1 MKRIGL
7 TGNIGS
13 GKTTVASCF
22 EILGIAVFNADKQAK
37 LLMTEDINLKQSLIT
52 EFGKEVFH
60 NNELNLKYLSNLAFN
75 DDIVLKRLN
84 ALVHPIVQDAFEKW
98 SVQQS
103 GAYVIKEA
111 AILFES
117 NTYQSLD
124 EIICISCPEEIRLK
138 RILKRDDLSE
148 KEVRQRMSHQWA
160 EEKKISLSD
169 YTITN
174 DNISLVIPQ
183 ILSIHSHLK

>member
-37 LLMTEDINLKQSLIT
+37 LLMNKDVNLKQSLIA
-52 EFGKEVFH
+52 EFGKEVYLD
-60 NNELNLKYLSNLAFN
+60 NELNRKYLSKLAFN
-75 DDIVLKRLN
+75 DDLVLKRLN
-84 ALVHPIVQDAFEKW
+84 ALVHPVVQEAFEKW
-98 SVQQS
+98 SIQQS

-124 EIICISCPEEIRLK
+124 ATICISCPEEIRLK

-148 KEVRQRMSHQWA
+148 KDLRQRMSHQWA

-169 YTITN
+169 YVITN
-174 DNISLVIPQ
+174 DDSSLVMPQ
-183 ILSIHSHLK
+183 ILSVHSALK

>member
-37 LLMTEDINLKQSLIT
+37 LLMDKDVDLKQSLIT
-52 EFGKEVFH
+52 EFGKEVFF
-60 NNELNLKYLSNLAFN
+60 NNELNRKYLSNLAFN
-75 DDIVLKRLN
+75 DDLVLKRLN
-84 ALVHPIVQDAFEKW
+84 ALVHPVVQDAFEKW
-98 SVQQS
+98 SIQQS
-103 GAYVIKEA
+103 GVYVIKEA

-124 EIICISCPEEIRLK
+124 AIICISCPEEIRLK
-138 RILKRDDLSE
+138 RILKRDNLSE
-148 KEVRQRMSHQWA
+148 KQVRQRMSHQLA

-169 YTITN
+169 YVITN
-174 DNISLVIPQ
+174 DNSCLVTPQ
-183 ILSIHSHLK
+183 ILSVHNALK

>member
-13 GKTTVASCF
+13 GKTTLASCF
-22 EILGIAVFNADKQAK
+22 EILGIAVFNADNQAK
-37 LLMTEDINLKQSLIT
+37 LLMNKNVNLKQSLIA
-52 EFGKEVFH
+52 EFGKELYLD
-60 NNELNLKYLSNLAFN
+60 NELNRKYLSKLAFN
-75 DDIVLKRLN
+75 DDLVLKRLN
-84 ALVHPIVQDAFEKW
+84 ALVHPVVQEAFEQW
-98 SVQQS
+98 SIQQS

-124 EIICISCPEEIRLK
+124 AIICISCPEEIRLK

-148 KEVRQRMSHQWA
+148 KDVRQRMSHQWS

-169 YTITN
+169 YVITN
-174 DNISLVIPQ
+174 DNFSLVMPQ
-183 ILSIHSHLK
+183 ILSVHSALK

>member
-37 LLMTEDINLKQSLIT
+37 LLMNKDVNLKQSLIA
-52 EFGKEVFH
+52 EFGKEVFL
-60 NNELNLKYLSNLAFN
+60 NNELNRKYLSKLAFN
-75 DDIVLKRLN
+75 DDLVLKRLN
-84 ALVHPIVQDAFEKW
+84 ALVHPVVQEAFEKW
-98 SVQQS
+98 SIQQS

-124 EIICISCPEEIRLK
+124 AIICISCPEEIRLK

-148 KEVRQRMSHQWA
+148 NDVRQRMSHQWA

-169 YTITN
+169 YVITN
-174 DNISLVIPQ
+174 DNSSLVMPQ
-183 ILSIHSHLK
+183 ILSVHSALK

>member
-37 LLMTEDINLKQSLIT
+37 LLMNKDVNLKQSLIA
-52 EFGKEVFH
+52 EFGKEVYLD
-60 NNELNLKYLSNLAFN
+60 NELNRKYLSKLAFN
-75 DDIVLKRLN
+75 DDLVLKRLN
-84 ALVHPIVQDAFEKW
+84 ALVHPVVQEAFEKW
-98 SVQQS
+98 SIQQS

-124 EIICISCPEEIRLK
+124 AIICISCPEEIRLK

-148 KEVRQRMSHQWA
+148 KDVRQRMSHQWA

-169 YTITN
+169 YVITN
-174 DNISLVIPQ
+174 DDSSLVMPQ
-183 ILSIHSHLK
+183 ILSVHSALK

>member
-13 GKTTVASCF
+13 GKTIIASCF
-22 EILGIAVFNADKQAK
+22 EVLNIPVFNTDNVAK
-37 LLMTEDINLKQSLIT
+37 LLMNNDVNLKQSLIA
-52 EFGKEVFH
+52 EFGKEVFL
-60 NNELNLKYLSNLAFN
+60 NNELNRKYLSKLAFN
-75 DDIVLKRLN
+75 DDLVLKRLN
-84 ALVHPIVQDAFEKW
+84 ALVHPVIQEDFEKW
-98 SVQQS
+98 SIQQS
-103 GAYVIKEA
+103 GPYIIKEA

-124 EIICISCPEEIRLK
+124 AIICISCPEEIRLK

-160 EEKKISLSD
+160 EKKKISLSD
-169 YTITN
+169 YVITN
-174 DNISLVIPQ
+174 DNTCLVMPQ
-183 ILSIHSHLK
+183 ILSVHSALK

>member
-22 EILGIAVFNADKQAK
+22 EILGVAVFNADKEAK
-37 LLMTEDINLKQSLIT
+37 LLMNEDVNLKQSLIA
-52 EFGKEVFH
+52 EFGKDIYLD
-60 NNELNLKYLSNLAFN
+60 NELNRKYLSNLAFN
-75 DDIVLKRLN
+75 DNLVLKRLN
-84 ALVHPIVQDAFEKW
+84 ALVHPVVQDAFEKW
-98 SVQQS
+98 SIQQS

-124 EIICISCPEEIRLK
+124 AIICISCPDGIRLK

-148 KEVRQRMSHQWA
+148 KEVRQRMSHQWV

-174 DNISLVIPQ
+174 DNSCLVMPQ
-183 ILSIHSHLK
+183 ILSVHNTLK

>member
-13 GKTTVASCF
+13 GKTTLASCF

-37 LLMTEDINLKQSLIT
+37 LLMNKDVNLKQSLIA
-52 EFGKEVFH
+52 EFGKEVYLD
-60 NNELNLKYLSNLAFN
+60 NELNRKYLSKLAFN
-75 DDIVLKRLN
+75 DDLVLKRLN
-84 ALVHPIVQDAFEKW
+84 ALVHPVVQDAFEKW
-98 SVQQS
+98 SIQQS

-124 EIICISCPEEIRLK
+124 AIICISCPEEIRLK
-138 RILKRDDLSE
+138 RILKRDGLSE
-148 KEVRQRMSHQWA
+148 KDVRQRMSHQWA

-169 YTITN
+169 YVITN
-174 DNISLVIPQ
+174 DNSSFVVPQ
-183 ILSIHSHLK
+183 ILSVHSALK

>member
-13 GKTTVASCF
+13 GKTIVASCF
-22 EILGIAVFNADKQAK
+22 EVLNIPVFNADNVAK
-37 LLMTEDINLKQSLIT
+37 LLMNKDVNLKQSLIS
-52 EFGKEVFH
+52 EFGKEVFL
-60 NNELNLKYLSNLAFN
+60 NNELNRKYLSNLAFK
-75 DDIVLKRLN
+75 DDSVLKGLN
-84 ALVHPIVQDAFEKW
+84 ALVHPVVQEAFEKW
-98 SVQQS
+98 SIQQS

-124 EIICISCPEEIRLK
+124 AIICISCPEEIRLK
-138 RILKRDDLSE
+138 RILKRNDLSE
-148 KEVRQRMSHQWA
+148 KQVRQRMSHQWA

-169 YTITN
+169 YVITN
-174 DNISLVIPQ
+174 DNTCLVMPQ
-183 ILSIHSHLK
+183 ILSVHSALK

>member
-22 EILGIAVFNADKQAK
+22 EILGVAVFNADKQAK
-37 LLMTEDINLKQSLIT
+37 LLMNKDVNLKQSLIA
-52 EFGKEVFH
+52 EFGKEVYL
-60 NNELNLKYLSNLAFN
+60 NNELNRKYLSNLAFK
-75 DDIVLKRLN
+75 DDLVLKRLN
-84 ALVHPIVQDAFEKW
+84 ALVHPVVQEAFEKW
-98 SVQQS
+98 SIQQS

-124 EIICISCPEEIRLK
+124 AIICISCPEEIRLK
-138 RILKRDDLSE
+138 LILKRDDLSE
-148 KEVRQRMSHQWA
+148 KQVRQRMSHQWA

-169 YTITN
+169 YVITN
-174 DNISLVIPQ
+174 DNSCLVMPQ
-183 ILSIHSHLK
+183 ILSVHNALK

>member
-13 GKTTVASCF
+13 GKTTLAPCF

-37 LLMTEDINLKQSLIT
+37 LLINKDVNLKQSLIA
-52 EFGKEVFH
+52 EFGKEVYLD
-60 NNELNLKYLSNLAFN
+60 NELNRKYLSKLAFN
-75 DDIVLKRLN
+75 DDLVLKRLN
-84 ALVHPIVQDAFEKW
+84 ALVHPVVQEAFEKW
-98 SVQQS
+98 SIQQS

-124 EIICISCPEEIRLK
+124 AIICISCPEEIRLK

-148 KEVRQRMSHQWA
+148 KDVRQRMSHQWA

-169 YTITN
+169 YVITN
-174 DNISLVIPQ
+174 DNSSLVMPQ
-183 ILSIHSHLK
+183 ILSVHSALK

>member
-22 EILGIAVFNADKQAK
+22 EILGVAVFNADKEAK
-37 LLMTEDINLKQSLIT
+37 LLMNEDVNLKQSLIA
-52 EFGKEVFH
+52 EFGKDIYLD
-60 NNELNLKYLSNLAFN
+60 NELNRKYLSNLAFN
-75 DDIVLKRLN
+75 DNLVLKRLN
-84 ALVHPIVQDAFEKW
+84 ALVHPVVQDAFEKW
-98 SVQQS
+98 SIQQS

-124 EIICISCPEEIRLK
+124 AIICISCPEEIRFK

-148 KEVRQRMSHQWA
+148 KEVRQRMSHQWV

-174 DNISLVIPQ
+174 DNSCLVMPQ
-183 ILSIHSHLK
+183 ILSVHSALK